1 MLNNNLNLRQNT
13 IVNRL
18 LTVVK
23 SEKTGSLP
31 SKISN
36 KDSLK
41 AILNSN
47 LSEKGKLAA
56 IKSLVLN
63 LDDKTTKV
71 KGKINSK
78 RPKGKA
84 SGLKER
90 KSPRHLTWEFK
101 HKFENLPYV
110 LNCIYPEISIPTYVD
125 MVNYQKK
132 YITRLVQNHGFS
144 MAATKYKS
152 CRQYIF
158 GLIEGKDVSK
168 EHPLF
173 TSSHD
178 LKGLDYLDDWL
189 PIAPLVLK
197 ASEEPAAYAAL
208 NTLLYMTRVLEEMY
222 ERDNPSITAPMQQ
235 IEPELLNEFRTYVQ
249 NEFKSKRVYDYVNS
263 LMQDITLKFG
273 INNNSNG
280 PNSKK
285 RLVSVL
291 REILFIMDKSYES
304 TFIHLKVLAEKF
316 TNGVSF
322 IRYMESFL
330 NTDIMK
336 SFKALIKGTKLR
348 KIVPI
353 TAPDMKMREVAISD
367 YWTQTILAPFEG
379 VIYAIFEKFF
389 PTVALSSH
397 DRGFANAIALSNK
410 YKLKYPMG
418 LYSYDISDWT
428 DRFHRDV
435 QFIVFEE
442 LFGKDS
448 CEAWKSLVVECPWH
462 LGDKVV
468 YYAQGQGM
476 GTRGSMAIATLSYIL
491 YINFTLE
498 QAYKGEFK
506 EEWSG
511 VVGDDLY
518 CLDYNKVIPS
528 AFARIYLPINNKGK
542 TPTVKGRF
550 VEFVSRVAWNE
561 VDVSRLSGRVINNS
575 KDWRNIPAL
584 VICAEKRRINIP
596 ASSLVSLYN
605 IVKKDRDSYLSKV
618 HSVFYFL
625 NAEQS
630 IIANYLTLTNEPNK
644 YLKKV
649 RDRLFNIDKEYLY
662 KNGYLP
668 RSSLSINGVVYE
680 LDENL
685 SNLYLVSKFISGHI
699 RLATLMNE
707 TIQNITKVPLKIR
720 SLLKFRTKSN
730 FMDPKGEFY
739 NSLLEHLNEV
749 HPELV
754 LGKGTTKVIH
764 PNALIN
770 IQTLI
775 QAVEIRDRL
784 TFGEDLLPVYGKNFV
799 RNSIVNY
806 CLQSKIIENFFFDS
820 LKSVDVSGDNLVERT
835 TFETIKVIGSI
846 DFEKRTYTIP
856 KGFPLDDLTYILD
869 EIKDIGGFPTLVDH
883 NGNVVYRFNKEKIE
897 A

>member
-1 MLNNNLNLRQNT
+1 MLNNNFTLRQNA
-13 IVNRL
+13 IVNRQ
-18 LTVVK
+18 LTIVK
-23 SEKTGSLP
+23 SEKTGSLKP
-31 SKISN
+31 TKISN
-36 KDSLK
+36 LDSLK
-41 AILNSN
+41 AILDSD

-56 IKSLVLN
+56 IRSLNFSLN
-63 LDDKTTKV
+63 GKTTKV
-71 KGKINSK
+71 KGKANT
-78 RPKGKA
+78 RGQKGKTL
-84 SGLKER
+84 SSKVR
-90 KSPRHLTWEFK
+90 KPPRHLTWEFK

-110 LNCIYPEISIPTYVD
+110 LNCIYPDISIPTYVD

-132 YITRLVQNHGFS
+132 YITRLVRNHGFA

-173 TSSHD
+173 TSSHN

-235 IEPELLNEFRTYVQ
+235 IDPTLLNEFRTYVQ
-249 NEFKSKRVYDYVNS
+249 NEFKEKCVYDYVKS
-263 LMQDITLKFG
+263 LMLDITLKFG

-285 RLVSVL
+285 RLASAL
-291 REILFIMDKSYES
+291 RELLYIMDKSYEN
-304 TFIHLKVLAEKF
+304 TYLHIKLLAEKF
-316 TNGVSF
+316 TNGVAF
-322 IRYMESFL
+322 TGYMESFL

-336 SFKALIKGTKLR
+336 SFKAIIKGTKLR

-353 TAPDMKMREVAISD
+353 TAPDLKMREVAISD
-367 YWTQTILAPFEG
+367 YWTQTVLAPFEG
-379 VIYAIFEKFF
+379 VIYSIFEKFY

-397 DRGFANAIALSNK
+397 DRGFAKAVALSNK

-428 DRFHRDV
+428 DRFHRDI

-448 CEAWKSLVVECPWH
+448 CEAWKSLVVECPWS
-462 LGDKVV
+462 LGDKIV

-498 QAYKGEFK
+498 QAYKGEFR

-518 CLDYNKVIPS
+518 CLDYNQVIPS
-528 AFARIYLPINNKGK
+528 AFARIYLPLNNKGK
-542 TPTVKGRF
+542 SPTIKGRF

-575 KDWRNIPAL
+575 KDWRNVPAL
-584 VICAEKRRINIP
+584 VICAEKRGINIP

-605 IVKKDRDSYLSKV
+605 IGKRDRDSYLSKV

-630 IIANYLTLTNEPNK
+630 IIANYLKLSDTSNK

-662 KNGYLP
+662 RNGYIP
-668 RSSLSINGVVYE
+668 HSSLSINGKVYE

-707 TIQNITKVPLKIR
+707 TIQNITKVPLGIR
-720 SLLKFRTKSN
+720 SLLKFKTKRN
-730 FMDPKGEFY
+730 FMDPKGDFY
-739 NSLLEHLNEV
+739 KSLLEHLKEV

-754 LGKGTTKVIH
+754 LGKGKVIH

-775 QAVEIRDRL
+775 QAQEIRDKL
-784 TFGEDLLPVYGKNFV
+784 TFGEDLLPVYGPNFV

-856 KGFPLDDLTYILD
+856 KGFPLDELTYILD
-869 EIKDIGGFPTLVDH
+869 EIKDIGGFPILVDH
-883 NGNVVYRFNKEKIE
+883 NGNVVYRFNKEKI
-897 A
+897 

>member
-1 MLNNNLNLRQNT
+1 MLNNKLNLRQNA
-13 IVNRL
+13 IVNRQ

-23 SEKTGSLP
+23 SEKTGSRP
-31 SKISN
+31 FKISN
-36 KDSLK
+36 IDSIK
-41 AILNSN
+41 AILDSN

-56 IKSLVLN
+56 LRPLILN
-63 LDDKTTKV
+63 PNDKTTKV
-71 KGKINSK
+71 KGKANTYSK
-78 RPKGKA
+78 KVKN
-84 SGLKER
+84 LQEEVR
-90 KSPRHLTWEFK
+90 KLPRHLTWEFK

-110 LNCIYPEISIPTYVD
+110 LNCIYPGIEIPTYVD
-125 MVNYQKK
+125 MVDYQKK
-132 YITRLVQNHGFS
+132 YITRLVRNHGFA
-144 MAATKYKS
+144 MAATKYKA

-178 LKGLDYLDDWL
+178 LKGLDYLDDWR
-189 PIAPLVLK
+189 PFAPLVLK

-235 IEPELLNEFRTYVQ
+235 IDPTLLNEFRTYVQ
-249 NEFKSKRVYDYVNS
+249 NKFKEKCVYDYVNT
-263 LMQDITLKFG
+263 LMKETILKFG

-285 RLVSVL
+285 RLASVL
-291 REILFIMDKSYES
+291 RELLFIMDKAYES
-304 TFIHLKVLAEKF
+304 TFIHIKTLAEKF
-316 TNGVSF
+316 TNGVAF
-322 IRYMESFL
+322 TRYMESFL

-336 SFKALIKGTKLR
+336 SYKALIKGTKLR

-367 YWTQTILAPFEG
+367 YWTQTVLAPFEH
-379 VIYAIFEKFF
+379 VIYSVFEKFF

-397 DRGFANAIALSNK
+397 DRGFANAVALSNK
-410 YKLKYPMG
+410 YKHKYPMG

-448 CEAWKSLVVECPWH
+448 CDAWKSLVVECPWC
-462 LGDKVV
+462 LGDKIV

-498 QAYKGEFK
+498 NAYKGEFR

-518 CLDYNKVIPS
+518 CLDYNQVIPS
-528 AFARIYLPINNKGK
+528 AFARIYLPLNNKGK
-542 TPTVKGRF
+542 TPTVKGRY

-575 KDWRNIPAL
+575 KDWRNVPAL
-584 VICAEKRRINIP
+584 VICAEKRGINIP

-605 IVKKDRDSYLSKV
+605 IAKKDRDSYLTKV
-618 HSVFYFL
+618 QTVFYFL
-625 NAEQS
+625 NAEQAM
-630 IIANYLTLTNEPNK
+630 IANYLKLADTSNK

-649 RDRLFNIDKEYLY
+649 RDRLFNIDKGYLY
-662 KNGYLP
+662 KNGYIP
-668 RSSLSINGVVYE
+668 HSSLSINGKVYE

-707 TIQNITKVPLKIR
+707 TIQNITKVPLSIR
-720 SLLKFRTKSN
+720 SLLKFRTKN
-730 FMDPKGEFY
+730 TFMDPKGEFY

-754 LGKGTTKVIH
+754 LGKDKKNIH
-764 PNALIN
+764 PNVLIN

-775 QAVEIRDRL
+775 QAVEIRDKL
-784 TFGEDLLPVYGKNFV
+784 TFGEDLLPVYGDNFV

-806 CLQSKIIENFFFDS
+806 CLQSKIVENFFFDS

-835 TFETIKVIGSI
+835 TFEAIKVIGSI

-856 KGFPLDDLTYILD
+856 REFPLDELTYILD

-883 NGNVVYRFNKEKIE
+883 NGNVVYRFNKPKIE